1 MQAKPLKGSEVAKL
15 LLNFQPNE
23 KGLIHGCKIVL
34 YQKQILVNNIA
45 GIAGGIIINCCA
57 WGSFLE
63 HYGLCLLIPP
73 ATQTMKNTF

>member
-1 MQAKPLKGSEVAKL
+1 MHAKPLKGSQVAKL

-45 GIAGGIIINCCA
+45 GIAGGIIIVVP
-57 WGSFLE
+57 GVPF
-63 HYGLCLLIPP
+63 
-73 ATQTMKNTF
+73 